1 MLVGLLVLQLLLAC
15 QGCLVS
21 FGPLANSI
29 TLRASRVSTS
39 TAIAVRRRPLVSSPR
54 RVPEPSFFYILVS
67 RIFYAVGMSS
77 AARSGRIVRGSP
89 RLSSAVAASFPLI
102 NFPLCG
108 TQVPLKNNFLRATA
122 RANGRAEG
130 WDRRPRRGAGAPR
143 PIALEDDGGR
153 RRRIVAHVGRSAR
166 HGHRLRDGY
175 VTHRMRDDSLP
186 HASSRLQSCL

>member
-39 TAIAVRRRPLVSSPR
+39 TAIAVRRRLLVSSPR

-77 AARSGRIVRGSP
+77 AARGGRIVRGSP

-102 NFPLCG
+102 NFPLCRY
-108 TQVPLKNNFLRATA
+108 QVPLKTTFCA
-122 RANGRAEG
+122 R
-130 WDRRPRRGAGAPR
+130 RRERTVEPKDGPAAHGAGLGRPGPR
-143 PIALEDDGGR
+143 AG
-153 RRRIVAHVGRSAR
+153 VA
-166 HGHRLRDGY
+166 
-175 VTHRMRDDSLP
+175 
-186 HASSRLQSCL
+186 